1 MTIPPTAGDKIMSI
15 LLLIGGLLSIMII
28 KNISV
33 QKQKYL
39 EQLKVELKEEENKN
53 QLYKIQWD
61 YLVSPVNLKKLSEMI
76 ITNDYSKY
84 FVVLDEEDLLQ
95 DKELYQDVISVFEIQ
110 ENINLSR

>member
-1 MTIPPTAGDKIMSI
+1 MVNKILKIMSI

-95 DKELYQDVISVFEIQ
+95 DKELYQDVISVFETQ
-110 ENINLSR
+110 ETINLSR

>member
-1 MTIPPTAGDKIMSI
+1 MSI
-15 LLLIGGLLSIMII
+15 LLLVGGLLLIMII

-84 FVVLDEEDLLQ
+84 FVVLEEKDLLQ
-95 DKELYQDVISVFEIQ
+95 DKELYQDVISVFETQ
-110 ENINLSR
+110 ETINISR

>member
-1 MTIPPTAGDKIMSI
+1 MSI
-15 LLLIGGLLSIMII
+15 LLLISGLLSIMII

-39 EQLKVELKEEENKN
+39 EQLKVELKKEENKN

-95 DKELYQDVISVFEIQ
+95 DKGLYQDVISVFETQ
-110 ENINLSR
+110 ETINLSR

>member
-1 MTIPPTAGDKIMSI
+1 MVNKILKIMSI
-15 LLLIGGLLSIMII
+15 LLLISGLLSIMII

-61 YLVSPVNLKKLSEMI
+61 YLVSPLNLKKLSEMI
-76 ITNDYSKY
+76 MTNDYSKY
-84 FVVLDEEDLLQ
+84 FVVLDEKDLLQ
-95 DKELYQDVISVFEIQ
+95 DKGLYQDVISVFETQ
-110 ENINLSR
+110 ETINPSR

>member
-1 MTIPPTAGDKIMSI
+1 MSI
-15 LLLIGGLLSIMII
+15 LLLIAGLLSIMII

-61 YLVSPVNLKKLSEMI
+61 YLISPINLKKLSEMI

-84 FVVLDEEDLLQ
+84 FIVLDEEDLLQ

>member
-1 MTIPPTAGDKIMSI
+1 MSI

-33 QKQKYL
+33 QKQNYL

-95 DKELYQDVISVFEIQ
+95 DKGLYQDVISVFETQ
-110 ENINLSR
+110 ETINLSR

>member
-1 MTIPPTAGDKIMSI
+1 MSI
-15 LLLIGGLLSIMII
+15 LLLITGLLSIMII

-33 QKQKYL
+33 QKQNYL

-84 FVVLDEEDLLQ
+84 FIVLNEEDLLQ

-110 ENINLSR
+110 ETINLSK

>member
-1 MTIPPTAGDKIMSI
+1 MVNRILKILSI
-15 LLLIGGLLSIMII
+15 LLLISGLLAIMII

-39 EQLKVELKEEENKN
+39 EQLKVELKKEENKN

-61 YLVSPVNLKKLSEMI
+61 YLVSPVNLKKLSQMI

-84 FVVLDEEDLLQ
+84 FVVLNEEDLLK
-95 DKELYQDVISVFEIQ
+95 DKELYEDVINVFETDEI
-110 ENINLSR
+110 INLSR

>member
-1 MTIPPTAGDKIMSI
+1 MSI
-15 LLLIGGLLSIMII
+15 LLLISGLLSIMII

-76 ITNDYSKY
+76 MTNDYSKY
-84 FVVLDEEDLLQ
+84 FVVLDEKDLLQ
-95 DKELYQDVISVFEIQ
+95 DKGLYQDVISVFETQ
-110 ENINLSR
+110 ETINLSR

>member
-1 MTIPPTAGDKIMSI
+1 MVNKILKIMSI

-84 FVVLDEEDLLQ
+84 FVVLDEKDLLQ
-95 DKELYQDVISVFEIQ
+95 DKELYQDVISVFETQ
-110 ENINLSR
+110 ETINISR

>member
-1 MTIPPTAGDKIMSI
+1 MSI
-15 LLLIGGLLSIMII
+15 LLLISGLLSIMII

-53 QLYKIQWD
+53 QLYKIQWN

-76 ITNDYSKY
+76 MNNDYSKY
-84 FVVLDEEDLLQ
+84 FVVLNEEDLLQ
-95 DKELYQDVISVFEIQ
+95 DKELYQDVISVFETQ
-110 ENINLSR
+110 ETINISR

>member
-1 MTIPPTAGDKIMSI
+1 MSI

-76 ITNDYSKY
+76 ITSDYSKY
-84 FVVLDEEDLLQ
+84 FVVLDEKDLLQ
-95 DKELYQDVISVFEIQ
+95 DKELYQDVISVFETQ

>member
-1 MTIPPTAGDKIMSI
+1 MVNKILKIMSI
-15 LLLIGGLLSIMII
+15 LLLISGLLSIMII

-53 QLYKIQWD
+53 QLYKIQWN

-76 ITNDYSKY
+76 MNNDYSKY
-84 FVVLDEEDLLQ
+84 FVVLNEEDLLQ
-95 DKELYQDVISVFEIQ
+95 DKELYQDVISAFETQ
-110 ENINLSR
+110 ETINLSR

>member
-1 MTIPPTAGDKIMSI
+1 MVNKILKIMSI

-39 EQLKVELKEEENKN
+39 ERLKVELKEEENKN

-84 FVVLDEEDLLQ
+84 FIVLDEQDLLQ
-95 DKELYQDVISVFEIQ
+95 DKQLYQDVISIFETQ
-110 ENINLSR
+110 ETINLSK

>member
-1 MTIPPTAGDKIMSI
+1 MVNKILKIMSI

-39 EQLKVELKEEENKN
+39 EQLKVELKEEENKK

-84 FVVLDEEDLLQ
+84 FVVLDEEDLSQ

-110 ENINLSR
+110 ENINPSR

>member
-1 MTIPPTAGDKIMSI
+1 MSI
-15 LLLIGGLLSIMII
+15 LLLISGLLSIMII

-76 ITNDYSKY
+76 MTNDYSKY
-84 FVVLDEEDLLQ
+84 FVVINEEDLLQ
-95 DKELYQDVISVFEIQ
+95 EKELYQDVISVFKTQ
-110 ENINLSR
+110 ETINLSK

>member
-1 MTIPPTAGDKIMSI
+1 MSI

-61 YLVSPVNLKKLSEMI
+61 YLVSPINLKKLSEMI

-84 FVVLDEEDLLQ
+84 FVVLDEKDLLQ
-95 DKELYQDVISVFEIQ
+95 DKELYQDVISVFETQ
-110 ENINLSR
+110 ETINISR

>member
-1 MTIPPTAGDKIMSI
+1 MVNKILKIMSI
-15 LLLIGGLLSIMII
+15 LLLISGLLSIMII

-76 ITNDYSKY
+76 MTNDYSKY
-84 FVVLDEEDLLQ
+84 FVVLDDEDLLQ
-95 DKELYQDVISVFEIQ
+95 DKGLYQDVISVFKTQ
-110 ENINLSR
+110 ETINLSK

>member
-1 MTIPPTAGDKIMSI
+1 MSI

-53 QLYKIQWD
+53 QLY
-61 YLVSPVNLKKLSEMI
+61 
-76 ITNDYSKY
+76 
-84 FVVLDEEDLLQ
+84 
-95 DKELYQDVISVFEIQ
+95 
-110 ENINLSR
+110 

>member
-1 MTIPPTAGDKIMSI
+1 MSI
-15 LLLIGGLLSIMII
+15 LLLISGLLSIMII

-76 ITNDYSKY
+76 MTNDYSKY
-84 FVVLDEEDLLQ
+84 FVVLDDEDLLQ
-95 DKELYQDVISVFEIQ
+95 DKGLYQDVISVFENQ
-110 ENINLSR
+110 KTVNLSR

>member
-1 MTIPPTAGDKIMSI
+1 MSI

-39 EQLKVELKEEENKN
+39 EQLKVELKEEKNKN

-95 DKELYQDVISVFEIQ
+95 DKELYQDVISVFETQ
-110 ENINLSR
+110 ETINLSR